1 MFARSALLEE
11 KRRLDARVSQLEE
24 ELEEEQT
31 NSELLAERQRK
42 TGLQVQRKHTSTT
55 LTFTSASTDRHVIMH
70 FHHFSACGPDGD
82 SDSAAAG

>member
-11 KRRLDARVSQLEE
+11 KRRLEARVSQLEE

-42 TGLQVQRKHTSTT
+42 TGLQVQHSNIYTS
-55 LTFTSASTDRHVIMH
+55 H
-70 FHHFSACGPDGD
+70 FHLCIRRHPCNHALSSLLCLW
-82 SDSAAAG
+82 SRWRL